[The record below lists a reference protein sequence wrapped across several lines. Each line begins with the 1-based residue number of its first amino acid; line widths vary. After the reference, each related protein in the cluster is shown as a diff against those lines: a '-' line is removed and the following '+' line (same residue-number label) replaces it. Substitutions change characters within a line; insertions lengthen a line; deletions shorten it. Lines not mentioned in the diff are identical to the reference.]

1 MNKNIIK
8 KIIFIFGIIISFFAV
23 FFDFIYNND
32 FYFGALQLLL
42 LLFGISLIISYW
54 SQKIFVLLIG
64 LIIGI
69 NVVVLNKQYFNPINE
84 SPIVKKNLDNIDKR
98 VIELVIDKRFKEL
111 KEFFLLSE
119 SYIDQNQFQKYFA
132 YKKILTKFLLK
143 IMNMNILN
151 KI

>member
-1 MNKNIIK
+1 M
-8 KIIFIFGIIISFFAV
+8 
-23 FFDFIYNND
+23 
-32 FYFGALQLLL
+32 L

-132 YKKILTKFLLK
+132 YKKNFNQVSIKNNEHEYFK
-143 IMNMNILN
+143 QNINLIKKQIEKRFFDTYRSYFSRFRSRYHKKN
-151 KI
+151 

>member
-54 SQKIFVLLIG
+54 SQKTFVLLIG

-69 NVVVLNKQYFNPINE
+69 NVVVFNKQYFNPINE

-119 SYIDQNQFQKYFA
+119 SYIDQNQFQKYF
-132 YKKILTKFLLK
+132 
-143 IMNMNILN
+143 
-151 KI
+151 

>member
-1 MNKNIIK
+1 M
-8 KIIFIFGIIISFFAV
+8 
-23 FFDFIYNND
+23 
-32 FYFGALQLLL
+32 L

-54 SQKIFVLLIG
+54 SQKTFVLLIG

-69 NVVVLNKQYFNPINE
+69 NVVVFNKQYFNPINE

-151 KI
+151 KILI

>member
-23 FFDFIYNND
+23 FFDLIYNND

-54 SQKIFVLLIG
+54 SKKTFVLLIG

-69 NVVVLNKQYFNPINE
+69 L
-84 SPIVKKNLDNIDKR
+84 
-98 VIELVIDKRFKEL
+98 
-111 KEFFLLSE
+111 
-119 SYIDQNQFQKYFA
+119 
-132 YKKILTKFLLK
+132 
-143 IMNMNILN
+143 MNILR
-151 KI
+151 IRMVIFEGF